1 MDRLRL
7 KADWKRRGC
16 AGSAVAARSH
26 LRFTLVAVLAVAHVG
41 VTQAQQ
47 SSERPAHR
55 VERLAVGEQIKIDG
69 SLEERVWAVEPTFEL
84 LYETRPAENER
95 ARVRTEVW
103 LTYDSSNLYA
113 GFRAHDPEPEKI
125 RARLSDRD
133 SAFQDDFVGI
143 VLDTF
148 NDQRRAFEF
157 FINPLGVQMDL
168 TQNEMTGNEDAS
180 WDAIW
185 ESAGRI
191 TETGYEVEI
200 RIPFTSLRFPRAAG
214 EMVWG
219 IDAIRMYPRDQR
231 FRIGLNPLSRSNNC
245 YLCQTSRLVGIEGVA
260 PARSIE
266 LNPTVTSSMSG
277 SRSGLPDGKIEDGDP
292 DTQAGLTARWGI
304 TPNLTFNGAI
314 NPDFSQVEADAAQ
327 LDINTQFA
335 LFYPEKRPFFLEG
348 ADLFDTRINAMYSRN
363 IAEPEW
369 GLKLTGKMG
378 KDALGVIIAQDG
390 RTNYLVPSSQGSF
403 LTSHDEKNLST
414 IIRYRRD
421 LFGATTG
428 GVFYTG
434 REGDDFYNRL
444 VGGDILFRWKQTEA
458 ARIEILGS
466 TSKYPG
472 AVALR
477 TGQDTKEISGHALRA
492 VYQHISRNW
501 MTYVLYRDVGK
512 DFRADLGFVPR
523 TDYREYGA
531 ALERAWYPG
540 NHGWSQV
547 RIGVEASD
555 VEDQSGQHLDRRI
568 DFYSWAQGPRQS
580 FLRLDLISADQFFNG
595 QLFDRDR
602 VQAYGEFQAHPNVF
616 VSLQATVGDHVD
628 FANTRQGEV
637 VRLDPGARIN
647 LGRHFRL
654 NLNHTYESLD
664 VEEGELFTANLTQLQ
679 ATYQLNVRTFVRWIG
694 QHLDVERNQRL
705 YNRHVPD
712 QSEDLFNQLLF
723 SYKINPLTVLF
734 LGYSDTYIGT
744 PEIDL
749 RQQSRTLFFK
759 LGYAWML

>member
-1 MDRLRL
+1 MEIRLEDERERCAGKTVAAHSRLRFIL
-7 KADWKRRGC
+7 I
-16 AGSAVAARSH
+16 
-26 LRFTLVAVLAVAHVG
+26 AVLAVGHVA
-41 VTQAQQ
+41 VAQAQQ
-47 SSERPAHR
+47 TSDRSVFR
-55 VERLAVGEQIKIDG
+55 VERLAADEQIRIDG
-69 SLEERVWAVEPTFEL
+69 SLEERAWVGEPTFEL

-95 ARVRTEVW
+95 ASVRTEVW
-103 LTYDSSNLYA
+103 LTYDANNLYA

-133 SAFQDDFVGI
+133 TAFQDDFVGI

-185 ESAGRI
+185 DSAGRI

-200 RIPFTSLRFPRAAG
+200 RIPFTSLRFPRADG
-214 EMVWG
+214 EMTWG
-219 IDAIRMYPRDQR
+219 IDAVRIYPRDQR
-231 FRIGLNPLSRSNNC
+231 FRISLNPQSRSNNC
-245 YLCQTSRLVGIEGVA
+245 YLCQTSKLVGIEGVA

-266 LNPTVTSSMSG
+266 ISPTVTSSMSG
-277 SRSGLPDGKIEDGDP
+277 FRSEFPEGKIDDGDP
-292 DTQAGLTARWGI
+292 DTEAGLTARWGI
-304 TPNLTFNGAI
+304 TPNLTFSGAI

-369 GLKLTGKMG
+369 GVKLTGKMG

-390 RTNYLVPSSQGSF
+390 RTNYLIPSSQSSF
-403 LTSHDEKNLST
+403 LTSHDEKNLSA
-414 IIRYRRD
+414 ILRYRRD

-434 REGDDFYNRL
+434 REGDDFYNRV

-458 ARIEILGS
+458 ARIELLGS
-466 TSKYPG
+466 SSKYPE

-477 TGQDTKEISGHALRA
+477 TGQPGQEISGHALRA
-492 VYQHISRNW
+492 VYQHTSRNW
-501 MTYVLYRDVGK
+501 MTYVLFRDVGK

-540 NHGWSQV
+540 RGGWSQV
-547 RIGVEASD
+547 RVGAEGND
-555 VEDQSGQHLDRRI
+555 VEDQRGMHLDRRI
-568 DFYSWAQGPRQS
+568 DFYTWAQGPRQS
-580 FLRLDLISADQFFNG
+580 FVRLDLFSADQFYNG
-595 QLFDRDR
+595 QLFDTDR
-602 VQAYGEFQAHPNVF
+602 VVAYGEIQAHPSVY
-616 VSLQATVGDHVD
+616 VSMQATVGDQVD
-628 FANTRQGEV
+628 FANTRQGDV
-637 VRLDPGARIN
+637 LRLDPGARLD
-647 LGRHFRL
+647 LGRHLRL
-654 NLNHTYESLD
+654 NLNHTYEALD
-664 VEEGELFTANLTQLQ
+664 VDEGELFTANLTQLQ

-694 QHLDVERNQRL
+694 QHLDVERETAL
-705 YNRHVPD
+705 YTREVPAE
-712 QSEDLFNQLLF
+712 SEDLFNQLLF

-749 RQQSRTLFFK
+749 TQESRTLFFK
-759 LGYAWML
+759 IGYAWML